1 LRQAGRLQPG
11 FSGLNP
17 KQQARGFAQGK
28 RPVMDINGLDFVL
41 AGLGLVIGFV
51 ATCPLELRHRRLL
64 YMTLIPLLLIGMR
77 QLIPEG
83 HDVAVN
89 LAGFTGFLV
98 PSLLLALVLA
108 PSLAWALS
116 GVLMAVFDNP
126 DNRPVQGLDLHQ
138 VRRRSAAGLH
148 GEAYRLLTR
157 NLRKNKPT
165 YEALYLKAALEQE
178 MGMPARARR
187 TVRRLGRYACHD
199 AQRQFVTQLLQTL
212 SDGRKN

>member
-1 LRQAGRLQPG
+1 
-11 FSGLNP
+11 
-17 KQQARGFAQGK
+17 
-28 RPVMDINGLDFVL
+28 MDIDGLDFVL
-41 AGLGLVIGFV
+41 AGLGLAIGFV
-51 ATCPLELRHRRLL
+51 ATCPLELRHRRLF
-64 YMTLIPLLLIGMR
+64 YMTLIPVLLIGMR

-83 HDVAVN
+83 RDVAVN

-108 PSLAWALS
+108 PSLVWALS

-126 DNRPVQGLDLHQ
+126 DNRPLHGLDLHQ

-157 NLRKNKPT
+157 NLRKNKST
-165 YEALYLKAALEQE
+165 YEALYLKAALEQA

-187 TVRRLGRYACHD
+187 TVRQMGRLACHD
-199 AQRQFVTQLLQTL
+199 AQREFVVKALHSL
-212 SDGRKN
+212 SDRKRN